1 MTPFDGMCRSLFL
14 AYACGGPSLILV
26 PRICSHQAAYASPQL
41 GIPLCRYLR
50 THNLRSRRPPRL
62 LRRVPDNAD
71 DEYSFHG
78 RAIYRV

>member
-1 MTPFDGMCRSLFL
+1 MTPFDGTCNLFFWL
-14 AYACGGPSLILV
+14 THVGVPSLILV
-26 PRICSHQAAYASPQL
+26 PRTSSHQTAYADPQL

-50 THNLRSRRPPRL
+50 THNLRSRRSPRL

-71 DEYSFHG
+71 DEYPFHG